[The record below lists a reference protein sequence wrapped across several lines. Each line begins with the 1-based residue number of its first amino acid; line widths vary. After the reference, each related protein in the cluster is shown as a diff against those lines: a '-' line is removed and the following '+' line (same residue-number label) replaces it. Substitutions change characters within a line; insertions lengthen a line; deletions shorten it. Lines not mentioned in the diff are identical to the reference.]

1 MRTDSDNSVYG
12 NWLWSSTEYSSN
24 NARNVNVN
32 NGNVNNNNK
41 NNSNTNN
48 RVRAFAELVS
58 NRNILIKIT
67 YCVLIFFFF
76 SIKKVMKTTQLP
88 VFRKT
93 LDLVIIIKKLVKKF
107 PKEDKY
113 DIGSE
118 LKITSLKLFKH
129 LFKANRMD
137 VVKEERV
144 KCLNDFLDD
153 FDLLKVLIR
162 ISNEE
167 RLFSIK
173 DAANLAI
180 ITENISR
187 QITGWRN
194 KYSSNDEGDLENEV

>member
-1 MRTDSDNSVYG
+1 
-12 NWLWSSTEYSSN
+12 
-24 NARNVNVN
+24 
-32 NGNVNNNNK
+32 
-41 NNSNTNN
+41 
-48 RVRAFAELVS
+48 
-58 NRNILIKIT
+58 
-67 YCVLIFFFF
+67 
-76 SIKKVMKTTQLP
+76 MKTTQLP

-93 LDLVIIIKKLVKKF
+93 LDLVIMIKKLVKKF

-113 DIGSE
+113 DIGNE
-118 LKITSLKLFKH
+118 LKMTSLKLFKH

-162 ISNEE
+162 ICNEE

-180 ITENISR
+180 ITENISK

-194 KYSSNDEGDLENEV
+194 KYSSIDEGDLEDEV